1 MTKIPQLLF
10 ILRHHDERFIVG
22 SDLSL
27 QNEGKRSMRSAN
39 FLSVLSIGIGLFL
52 GCGFRIYPPVAHLER
67 TAPIYPDARPQDCNL
82 RVLHEPPEEPFEVFA
97 QVVSYAGSAD
107 MAERMETL
115 IKKNACEAGADAIV
129 LLPMQEGT
137 HYNTENTYPDWVIG
151 KGEGLGGRFPHWV
164 DKRYSVS
171 QRAVALVFKR
181 NQIAGEKRP
190 GS

>member
-1 MTKIPQLLF
+1 
-10 ILRHHDERFIVG
+10 
-22 SDLSL
+22 
-27 QNEGKRSMRSAN
+27 MRPAN
-39 FLSVLSIGIGLFL
+39 FLSLLFISMGFVL

-82 RVLHEPPEEPFEVFA
+82 KILHGPPDEPYEVFA
-97 QVVSYAGSAD
+97 QVVSYAGSPE
-107 MAERMETL
+107 MAEGMEAL

-129 LLPMQEGT
+129 LLPMQHGT
-137 HYNTENTYPDWVIG
+137 HYNTDNIYPDWVTTG
-151 KGEGLGGRFPHWV
+151 QGGGTGQRSPRWL

-171 QRAVALVFKR
+171 QRAIALVFKQ